1 VSNKPRFRFRTSVF
15 GKIYLQVGEDRRL
28 GLEEDG
34 PEYVLWRD
42 AKLEDLSVF
51 KQIKLEE
58 SSVREEATD

>member
-1 VSNKPRFRFRTSVF
+1 MNGKRKFRFRTSIF

-42 AKLEDLSVF
+42 AKLEDLPVL
-51 KQIKLEE
+51 KQIKLKE
-58 SSVREEATD
+58 SHE